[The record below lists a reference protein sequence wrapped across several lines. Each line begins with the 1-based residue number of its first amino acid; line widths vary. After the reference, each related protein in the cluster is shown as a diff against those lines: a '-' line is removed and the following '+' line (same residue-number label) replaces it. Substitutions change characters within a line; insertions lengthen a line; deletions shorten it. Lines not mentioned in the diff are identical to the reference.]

1 MAFTVPP
8 SSSELVALGRPA
20 KSSVRTGRAW
30 RQDSARDAARAAT
43 LHSLSSTDDEDEEE
57 EDVDM
62 GFAERTVLGV
72 LNAEK
77 GHSDLPTDPPTR
89 EAPKTA
95 TEALLTPARALAADE
110 SLAAENEALD
120 QLLYSSP
127 MASMEAT
134 NQASLQVV
142 ATMLERAL
150 VTPDELPVVPKS
162 HDDMYLREPD
172 VSVGERPCSRGDA
185 CICRTMALMR
195 YGAATDLAFICTEF
209 LLPEERETFL
219 RNGEL
224 PTRRQ
229 KCLVCTR
236 YFQHY
241 AYILARTDPDFDPTN
256 LSPVLHTFV
265 NSVGVVDSKDS
276 AQMSK
281 HEEEDPVVSTLRRP
295 FRNASATRCRDG
307 YRADAMLFVDE
318 EFFNTSPSARQSP
331 MSALPWRSIVRFC
344 ATHYCYQRGSNGRPC
359 ITQSRIGVDANHRTE
374 LEKAMSF
381 GQPPGEGVDSP
392 VA

>member
-8 SSSELVALGRPA
+8 SSSELVALGRAA

-30 RQDSARDAARAAT
+30 RRDSARDAARAAT

-57 EDVDM
+57 NDIDM
-62 GFAERTVLGV
+62 DFAEKAGFGA

-77 GHSDLPTDPPTR
+77 GDARLLPDPPTR

-110 SLAAENEALD
+110 SRAAEDEALD

-142 ATMLERAL
+142 ATMLERAV

-185 CICRTMALMR
+185 CICRTMAIMR
-195 YGAATDLAFICTEF
+195 YGTATDLAFVCTEY

-219 RNGEL
+219 CSGEL
-224 PTRRQ
+224 PARRE

-241 AYILARTDPDFDPTN
+241 AYVLARTDPDFDPTN
-256 LSPVLHTFV
+256 VSPVLHTFV
-265 NSVGVVDSKDS
+265 NSAGVVDS
-276 AQMSK
+276 QTSK
-281 HEEEDPVVSTLRRP
+281 HEDDPVVSTLRRP
-295 FRNASATRCRDG
+295 FRNASVTRARDG

-344 ATHYCYQRGSNGRPC
+344 AAHYCYQRGSNGRPC
-359 ITQSRIGVDANHRTE
+359 MTQSRIGVDANHRTE
-374 LEKAMSF
+374 LEKTMSSF